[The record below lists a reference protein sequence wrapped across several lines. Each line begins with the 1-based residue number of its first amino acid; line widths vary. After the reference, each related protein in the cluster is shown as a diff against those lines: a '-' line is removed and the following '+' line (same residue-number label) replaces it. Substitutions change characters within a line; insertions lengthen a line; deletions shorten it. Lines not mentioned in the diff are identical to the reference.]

1 MRARGRSV
9 VLAVLLVAAS
19 VAAQTRHQHG
29 PTSASRGP
37 AIAGSGSASS
47 GGPGGGGG
55 TTTFILPAAGP
66 ADANCPASIPT
77 VNSYVSGQHQQIDA
91 IQTCTTGLNA
101 GGYDVITISMWIQ
114 NALVS
119 KHLACSVYDSASPKN
134 HLAAGC
140 DVTATTTANPAAF
153 ITMSTPGSCHL
164 NPSTR
169 YWIACNGDDGTTQ
182 YGQNNTACA
191 SCLSAVLQAYGTW
204 PATLGAGGT
213 SNVTPAFYLT
223 VR

>member
-1 MRARGRSV
+1 MRAQGRSV
-9 VLAVLLVAAS
+9 ILAVLLVAAS
-19 VAAQTRHQHG
+19 VAAQSKHQHG

-47 GGPGGGGG
+47 GGPAGGGGG
-55 TTTFILPAAGP
+55 ATTLILPAAGP

-91 IQTCTTGLNA
+91 IQTCVTGPNA
-101 GGYDVITISMWIQ
+101 GGYDVTTISMWIQ
-114 NALVS
+114 NALVG

-140 DVTATTTANPAAF
+140 DVTATTTANPSAF
-153 ITMSTPGSCHL
+153 ITMAAPGSCHL

-191 SCLSAVLQAYGTW
+191 SCLTAVLQAYGAW
-204 PATLGAGGT
+204 PAT
-213 SNVTPAFYLT
+213 F
-223 VR
+223 